1 MKLRTTPLL
10 CTVIAG
16 LTAAVIWQ
24 GVVIHRLREAVEDGA
39 VEKKAAHLAQTS
51 SVRKTDPAS
60 SVPSPAPDTTG
71 TRPRIAVRN
80 RKELPGVPAEAPPRI
95 ALEPPPPETPDA
107 GPPPALT
114 PERRKALLEGG
125 ESFNPGPIEE
135 STLPVTDKTVLT
147 KGQAL
152 QINYSN
158 TWYAGEVIGFE
169 SDGGVH
175 VRYFGWSNSWDE
187 VVPRSDLRLDPQ
199 AREHAVD
206 KYGARSV
213 AVVDF

>member
-107 GPPPALT
+107 
-114 PERRKALLEGG
+114 
-125 ESFNPGPIEE
+125 
-135 STLPVTDKTVLT
+135 
-147 KGQAL
+147 
-152 QINYSN
+152 
-158 TWYAGEVIGFE
+158 
-169 SDGGVH
+169 
-175 VRYFGWSNSWDE
+175 
-187 VVPRSDLRLDPQ
+187 
-199 AREHAVD
+199 
-206 KYGARSV
+206 
-213 AVVDF
+213 